1 MESKIKM
8 IRKGGY
14 TVLPNQILRDEA
26 LTLQAKGLFCM
37 MASFPE
43 NWDFTVKGLATVAG
57 CGREKIS
64 AALKNLEDAGY
75 LLREQCHSENGKFSA
90 NVFVLYDEKIS
101 PLPGF
106 PSTGKPSTGKPLPGN
121 PTQLNKEGT
130 KERKNKP
137 PIVPRE
143 VSERVEEACGEDKEL
158 LDGIMGLLENRAAI
172 HKPVKTV
179 RAVNGILKDLSV
191 HSGGSRRTALAML
204 GKAIKNNWLT
214 VYPLKADE
222 LTQTAGGQ
230 EKEEYGWQ
238 M

>member
-1 MESKIKM
+1 M
-8 IRKGGY
+8 
-14 TVLPNQILRDEA
+14 
-26 LTLQAKGLFCM
+26 
-37 MASFPE
+37 
-43 NWDFTVKGLATVAG
+43 
-57 CGREKIS
+57 
-64 AALKNLEDAGY
+64 
-75 LLREQCHSENGKFSA
+75 
-90 NVFVLYDEKIS
+90 
-101 PLPGF
+101 
-106 PSTGKPSTGKPLPGN
+106 
-121 PTQLNKEGT
+121 
-130 KERKNKP
+130 
-137 PIVPRE
+137 
-143 VSERVEEACGEDKEL
+143 RVEEACGEDKEL